1 MRCLENVS
9 EKELYRIAGYSNKRR
24 IPFDIR
30 KSHANLQSCLE
41 NELSTSYSCIFDW
54 MHMRYIY
61 VGTSI
66 KGILGYDKKA
76 FLDEGLNFVLSIIHP
91 DDIRKLRELYNCIF
105 SYYYSTPRKLR
116 PQLRFSYNFRVKTS
130 EGDYLHILRQ
140 STFTGF
146 TEDGK
151 PILEFI
157 ESTDITGFNC
167 PIHITLR
174 IHKISANEIYELC
187 YIHEFSEKL
196 YELSE
201 RENQVFE
208 FIKLGYT
215 TKEIASKLYL
225 SVETIKSHRKH
236 ILIKLGAA
244 NMTSAIYKTDLVHK

>member
-1 MRCLENVS
+1 MKCLENIS
-9 EKELYRIAGYSNKRR
+9 AKELYRIAGYSSKRR
-24 IPFDIR
+24 IPFDIK
-30 KSHANLQSCLE
+30 KSYLNFQSIVE
-41 NELSTSYSCIFDW
+41 NDLSTSYSCIFNW

-61 VGTSI
+61 VGASI
-66 KGILGYDKKA
+66 KGILGYDRKE
-76 FLDEGLNFVLSIIHP
+76 FLNEGLNFVLSIIHP
-91 DDIRKLRELYNCIF
+91 DDIQQLRELYDCIF
-105 SYYYSTPRKLR
+105 SYYYSTPPRLR
-116 PQLRFSYNFRVKTS
+116 PQLRFSYNFRVRTS
-130 EGDYLHILRQ
+130 EGNYLHILRQ
-140 STFTGF
+140 STFTDF

-167 PIHITLR
+167 TMYITLR
-174 IHKISANEIYELC
+174 IHKISANQIYELC

-208 FIKLGYT
+208 FIKLGHT

-236 ILIKLGAA
+236 ILSKIGAR
-244 NMTSAIYKTDLVHK
+244 NMTSAINVKC